1 MTSIPYEYRPLE
13 AARDHPMYLI
23 LRSSYRYTAL
33 IISLT
38 ALLRIILIID
48 VQTPFMY
55 IYHILFKHWIVYIYL
70 MQQCV
75 HTQEQ

>member
-13 AARDHPMYLI
+13 TTLGLSNVFYSGQVTGKLYSYASYL
-23 LRSSYRYTAL
+23 LLHSYVY
-33 IISLT
+33 
-38 ALLRIILIID
+38 ILIID
-48 VQTPFMY
+48 VQTLMY
-55 IYHILFKHWIVYIYL
+55 TYLVQTLDCVHYL